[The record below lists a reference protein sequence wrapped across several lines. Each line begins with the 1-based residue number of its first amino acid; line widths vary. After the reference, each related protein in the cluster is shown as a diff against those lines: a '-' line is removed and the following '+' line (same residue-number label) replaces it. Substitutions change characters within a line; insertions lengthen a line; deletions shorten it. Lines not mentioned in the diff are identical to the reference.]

1 MLLYNLK
8 IAWRKLL
15 RTPMLSAINIFGL
28 GIALACVLLIAL
40 FVRDEWSF
48 DKMHSKG
55 SRIARL
61 VQVQTDTSGDER
73 RIGNTG
79 YPQGPAYAAG
89 VPEIETFTR
98 FKGWSM
104 LTKLGG
110 EGVEADVRLVD
121 PAFFDMFDIEVL
133 KGNKNDF
140 LRDRNFIV
148 LSASAAKKYFKTTD
162 CLGKTVELELDE
174 NFEPFT
180 VSGVVK
186 DMPLNTSI
194 QFDMLV
200 SFERELPLDP
210 KARTEAMADWGSYF
224 LNTFFLLKPGADPKL
239 VEKKL
244 PAVFNANSPF
254 TRESFMKENALVV
267 FDHRLQPFFAMHLDD
282 QFYATNGLKNW
293 SDAGYSYLL
302 GGVALLILII
312 ACINFVNIAL
322 ALALRRSKESGIRKV
337 AGGSRWVLFMQ
348 YMTEALLPAVLALL
362 PAFLIIELLLPFF
375 NQITGR
381 QFSLMYLIRPEVVAL
396 VIGVVL
402 VTAFLA
408 GTYPALVA
416 SGFNPARTLYMR
428 LKLNGNNWVGRSLVV
443 FQFSLAIVMIIG
455 AIVLNLQFNYMTGDN
470 LGYSKENIIRFD
482 LPYNRKADFAKIKQ
496 SLLTSPAIQT
506 VSGKGGDWN
515 KTIFYINNKKTD
527 WTYYEVTDDDYL
539 KMLGIPVIKGRYLS
553 YGNVVDTV
561 SSCLVNETFVRTHLD
576 KAKDPIGQV
585 IESGIGGEEGKR
597 RLLEVRGVV
606 KDYHL
611 SSFKE
616 KIEPAVFM
624 LDKQNSLFR
633 AMVKYQPG
641 QGSKALSVITSSFR
655 ASFPYSIMNYQF
667 MQDWN
672 EDQYGEEKRWKTIAN
687 YSSIIA
693 ILLSCM
699 GLFALSTLAVQQRV
713 KEIGVRKVLGAG
725 MMSIATLLS
734 RDFLKLVMLSILIA
748 VPVAWYLSNRWISD
762 YAYRIDMSAWIF
774 IGAGLFV
781 ILLALA
787 TVFYQSWSAAKVN
800 PVKSLRAE

>member
-1 MLLYNLK
+1 MLFYNLK
-8 IAWRKLL
+8 IAWRKLW
-15 RTPMLSAINIFGL
+15 RTPMLSAINIGGL
-28 GIALACVLLIAL
+28 SIALACVLLIAL

-55 SRIARL
+55 DRIARL

-79 YPQGPAYAAG
+79 YPQGPAYTAG
-89 VPEIETFTR
+89 VPEIEAFTR
-98 FKGWSM
+98 YKGWSM

-110 EGVEADVRLVD
+110 EGMEAEVRLVD
-121 PAFFDMFDIEVL
+121 PAFFDMFDIDIL
-133 KGNKNDF
+133 KGNKKDF
-140 LRDRNFIV
+140 LRDRNFVV
-148 LSASAAKKYFKTTD
+148 LSESAARKYFKTTD
-162 CLGKTVELELDE
+162 CLGKTVDLELDE
-174 NFEPFT
+174 DFEPFT

-194 QFDMLV
+194 QFDMLI

-210 KARTEAMADWGSYF
+210 KAKSEAMADWGSYF
-224 LNTFFLLKPGADPKL
+224 LNTFFLLRPGVDPKA

-254 TRESFMKENALVV
+254 TRESFMKENGLVV
-267 FDHRLQPFFAMHLDD
+267 FDHRLQPFLKMHLDD
-282 QFYATNGLKNW
+282 QFYATNGLMNW

-302 GGVALLILII
+302 AGVALLILVI

-337 AGGSRWVLFMQ
+337 AGGSRLTLFIQ
-348 YMTEALLPAVLALL
+348 YMTEALVPAILALL
-362 PAFLIIELLLPFF
+362 PAILFIQLLLPSF
-375 NQITGR
+375 NEITGR
-381 QFSLMYLIRPEVVAL
+381 EFNLRYLLRPEVV
-396 VIGVVL
+396 GVVL
-402 VTAFLA
+402 GTVMVVAFMA

-416 SGFNPARTLYMR
+416 SGFSPARTLYMR
-428 LKLNGNNWVGRSLVV
+428 LKLSGKNWVGRSLVV
-443 FQFSLAIVMIIG
+443 FQFALAIILIIG
-455 AIVLNLQFNYMTGDN
+455 AVVLNLQFNYMTGDN

-482 LPYNRKADFAKIKQ
+482 LPYNKKADFAKVKQ
-496 SLLTSPAIQT
+496 ALLTSPAIQA

-515 KTIFYINNKKTD
+515 KTMFFVNGKKTD

-539 KMLGIPVIKGRYLS
+539 KMLGIPVVKGRYLS
-553 YGNVVDTV
+553 YGNVADTI
-561 SSCLVNETFVRTHLD
+561 SSCLVNESFVRTHLD

-585 IESGIGGEEGKR
+585 VESGIGAGDGQR
-597 RLLEVRGVV
+597 RPLEIRGVV

-611 SSFKE
+611 GNFKE
-616 KIEPAVFM
+616 KIQPAVYL
-624 LDKQNSLFR
+624 LDKRNSLFR
-633 AMVKYQPG
+633 AMVKYHPG

-672 EDQYGEEKRWKTIAN
+672 EEQYGEEKRWKTIAN
-687 YSSIIA
+687 YSSVIA
-693 ILLSCM
+693 ILLSCL

-725 MMSIATLLS
+725 MVSIASLLS
-734 RDFLKLVMLSILIA
+734 KEFLKLVLLAILIA
-748 VPVAWYLSNRWISD
+748 VPIVWYLANQWIKD
-762 YAYRIDMSAWIF
+762 YVYRIDMSAWIF

-781 ILLALA
+781 VVLAMV
-787 TVFYQSWSAAKVN
+787 TVFYQSWTAAKVN